1 MTERTNVWSNS
12 NDATINNVY
21 ADSNIDGDRIDGDW
35 DVLPVAL
42 NRDSKQFGVL
52 HRCRTQVFHS
62 AGNPTS
68 VYRSYSVYLNSTD
81 IIFSRGQ
88 LIS

>member
-35 DVLPVAL
+35 DILPIAL

-52 HRCRTQVFHS
+52 HGCRT
-62 AGNPTS
+62 
-68 VYRSYSVYLNSTD
+68 
-81 IIFSRGQ
+81 
-88 LIS
+88 